1 VAGLQGPVTSL
12 LVGKDSASDK
22 GKLEEL

>member
-12 LVGKDSASDK
+12 LVGKDSALDK